1 MSQLQLYF
9 EPVVRGL
16 RSKNRIAAIVML
28 VICGITAGLGS
39 SLDLNEY
46 PAARMAALAVICIP
60 VALFILVWNLLP
72 HRGLAALSEP
82 SRIVWYYGV
91 MKGGHINAVMV
102 GFDNGRLH
110 RFALPLISIKEGFSQ
125 EAFQHLRSAA
135 PGAARGFSEELRKAI
150 RTNPAS
156 LRT

>member
-1 MSQLQLYF
+1 MNQLQLYF

-16 RSKNRIAAIVML
+16 RSKNRVAALLML

-60 VALFILVWNLLP
+60 VALFILVLNLLP
-72 HRGLAALSEP
+72 HRGLTALSEP

-110 RFALPLISIKEGFSQ
+110 RFALPLISI
-125 EAFQHLRSAA
+125 
-135 PGAARGFSEELRKAI
+135 RKD
-150 RTNPAS
+150 S
-156 LRT
+156 LRRRFNT